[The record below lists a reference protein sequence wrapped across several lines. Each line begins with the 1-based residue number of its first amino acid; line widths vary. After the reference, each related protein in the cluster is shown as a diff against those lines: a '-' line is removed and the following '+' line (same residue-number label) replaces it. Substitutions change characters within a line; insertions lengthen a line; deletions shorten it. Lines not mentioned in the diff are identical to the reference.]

1 MNVFQV
7 LVLSVLAF
15 LLLVDLIALTRGWL
29 TRKEALTWGGV
40 CLAAAVAIYDPQMI
54 QRIAKALGI
63 GRGADL
69 LLYCAVVITM
79 IGFWM
84 VYVRLRGLRREMTLL
99 VRHLAILEAQR
110 EQKD

>member
-7 LVLSVLAF
+7 IVLCVLAF
-15 LLLVDLIALTRGWL
+15 LLIVDLIALTRGWL
-29 TRKEALTWGGV
+29 TRKEAMTWGGV
-40 CLAAAVAIYDPQMI
+40 CLVTAMAIDRPQWI
-54 QRIAKALGI
+54 QQIARALGI

-69 LLYCAVVITM
+69 ILYCAVVITM

-84 VYVRLRGLRREMTLL
+84 VYVRLRAVRREMTLL

-110 EQKD
+110 ERQK

>member
-7 LVLSVLAF
+7 IVLCVMAF
-15 LLLVDLIALTRGWL
+15 LLIVDLVALARGWL
-29 TRKEALTWGGV
+29 TRKEAFVWGGI
-40 CLAAAVAIYDPQMI
+40 CLIAAIAMDRPQFI
-54 QRIAKALGI
+54 QEIARALGI

-69 LLYCAVVITM
+69 ILYCAVVITM

-84 VYVRLRGLRREMTLL
+84 VYVRLRALRHEMTLL

-110 EQKD
+110 EHGK